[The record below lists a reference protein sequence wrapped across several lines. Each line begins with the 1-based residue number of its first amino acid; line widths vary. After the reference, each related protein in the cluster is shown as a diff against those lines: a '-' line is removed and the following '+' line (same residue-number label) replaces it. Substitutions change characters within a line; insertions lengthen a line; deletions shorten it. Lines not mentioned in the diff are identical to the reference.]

1 MPGAVEEIRRKLE
14 ETGADAF
21 VCYHHPNYRY
31 LSGFTGSLAILI
43 IARSHAVILS
53 DFRYREQIAEQVADF
68 DFVEIKGPPEETVIR
83 LIEELDIS
91 KVAFESAHLT
101 YQHYAQLRKVNSV
114 ELIPTEN
121 WVEDLRAVK
130 EDREVDLIEKA
141 ASIADATIE
150 KIADEIRPGTTEQ
163 EAANRINELIRAFGA
178 KKEAFDAIVASGPR
192 SSMPHATSSERRIQA
207 GEPIVVDIGA
217 QFDGY
222 HSDLTR
228 TIWLDRMRTSQ
239 VLELYEVV
247 ENAQAAAIKAIRP
260 DMPCAEID
268 AIARN
273 LIAEAGYGEFFGHGL
288 GHGVGLEVHESPII
302 SRLGKGNV
310 KPGMVFTVEP
320 GIYIP
325 EVGGIRI
332 EDMILVTDDG
342 CRLITK
348 SAHRPEITL

>member
-1 MPGAVEEIRRKLE
+1 MPGAVEGIRRKLE
-14 ETGADAF
+14 DTGADAF

-43 IARSHAVILS
+43 IARSQAVILS

-83 LIEELDIS
+83 RIEELGIL

-121 WVEDLRAVK
+121 WVEELRAIK
-130 EDREVDLIEKA
+130 DDREVELIEKA

-150 KIADEIRPGTTEQ
+150 KMADEIRPGTTEQ
-163 EAANRINELIRAFGA
+163 EAANRINELIRAFGG

-228 TIWLDRMRTSQ
+228 TIWLDRMRTPQ

-247 ENAQAAAIKAIRP
+247 ENAQAAAIEAIRP
-260 DMPCAEID
+260 EMPCAEID

-325 EVGGIRI
+325 DVGGIRI

-348 SAHRPEITL
+348 SAHRPEITI